1 MFSFLR
7 QSTASQTRL
16 VGPFVDD
23 TDFKSAETAL
33 TINNTDVKLS
43 KNGGASANKNSGGG
57 THIANGMY
65 ALTFDATDTGTVGE
79 LGFSILVSGALLVV
93 GKFWVLEEAIYDSLY
108 GANAAGFDGNQRVG
122 VGNWL
127 GTAVTAND
135 IAIKTALAKTTHIT
149 GFNDLSA
156 AAVNAEVDTALADIH
171 LDHLLA
177 ATYDP
182 AAKPGAADALL
193 NELVEDDA
201 GVSRFTANALEQA
214 PTGGSAPTAAAIA
227 DAVWEEALADHSGT
241 AGSTAEQLAAA
252 GAGGDPWATAVPG
265 AYGAGTAGK
274 LVGDYLDATVS
285 SRLAAA
291 GYTAP
296 DNASIA
302 ALAALLAELTEDDG
316 GGNNRYTAKALEE
329 APGGGGLT
337 LADIADAVLDEVVE
351 AGAPANAQTLR
362 QLVRL
367 IVATVFGKS
376 SLDEDGQTVR
386 FRDLADSK
394 DRVVG
399 QIDSSG
405 YRTAVDTLDGS

>member
-43 KNGGASANKNSGGG
+43 KNGGTSANKNSGGG

-65 ALTFDATDTGTVGE
+65 ALTFDATDTSAVGE

-93 GKFWVLEEAIYDSLY
+93 GKFWVLEEAIYDALY
-108 GANAAGFDGNQRVG
+108 GASAAGFDGNQRVG

-274 LVGDYLDATVS
+274 IVGDYLDAAVS

-296 DNASIA
+296 DNANIA

-367 IVATVFGKS
+367 VVAAMLGKT

-386 FRDLADSK
+386 FRNLADSK

-399 QIDSSG
+399 KIDSNG
-405 YRTAVDTLDGS
+405 YRTEITTLDGS